1 MAQDDTQR
9 EWAAA
14 AARRVIEDGLDY
26 PGARR
31 AAADAMG
38 LSRRRAGDGP
48 SALDI
53 EDEVRAQLA
62 LFHADSQP
70 VELRALRGVALRWM
84 ERLAAFRPHLGG
96 AVWRGT
102 ATRLS
107 AVRLD
112 LYADDPKAPEL
123 LLLDRGVPYDVA
135 DTGADDTPALWLDD
149 HAEGVGRVDVLL
161 QVHDADALRGA
172 LQPDARGRSWRG
184 PTAAVRAL
192 LDGETP

>member
-1 MAQDDTQR
+1 MTPDDTHR

-26 PGARR
+26 PEARR
-31 AAADAMG
+31 AAANALG
-38 LSRRRAGDGP
+38 VSRRRGGDGP

-62 LFHADSQP
+62 LFHADTQP
-70 VELRALRGVALRWM
+70 AELRALREVALRWM
-84 ERLAAFRPHLGG
+84 ERLAVFRPHLGG

-123 LLLDRGVPYDVA
+123 LLLDRGVAYDVA
-135 DTGADDTPALWLDD
+135 DTGADDTPALWVDD
-149 HAEGVGRVDVLL
+149 HAAPVGPVDVLL

-172 LQPDARGRSWRG
+172 LLPDDRGRSWRG
-184 PTAAVRAL
+184 PLPALRAL
-192 LDGETP
+192 LDGASS

>member
-1 MAQDDTQR
+1 MTPDDIQR

-26 PGARR
+26 SEARR
-31 AAADAMG
+31 AAATAQG
-38 LSRRRAGDGP
+38 VSRRRGGDGP

-62 LFHADSQP
+62 LFHADTQP
-70 VELRALRGVALRWM
+70 AELRALREVAVRWM
-84 ERLAAFRPHLGG
+84 ERLAVFRPHLGG

-123 LLLDRGVPYDVA
+123 LLLDRGVAYDVA
-135 DTGADDTPALWLDD
+135 DTGANDTPALWVDD
-149 HAEGVGRVDVLL
+149 HAAPVGRVDVLL

-172 LQPDARGRSWRG
+172 LLPDDRGRSWRG
-184 PTAAVRAL
+184 PLPALRAL
-192 LDGETP
+192 LDGEPS